1 MKNTKKM
8 LVIDGNS
15 ILNRAFYGIRL
26 LTNKDGLYT
35 NAIYGMVT
43 MISRHIESLS
53 PDYCAVAFDLKAPTF
68 RHKMYDG
75 YKANRKGMPEELA
88 VQLPYA
94 KECMADLGMTVVTCE
109 GYEADDILGTLADT
123 MGKQGIDV
131 YVLTGDRDSLQLID
145 EHVSVLLAK
154 TKETLLMDTA
164 EFQNQYGITPDRFVD
179 VKALMGDSS
188 DNIPGVAGIG
198 EKTALKLIAEHG
210 SVAALYENLEHA
222 GLTEGLKKKLE
233 TGKEMA
239 ILSGKLAEI
248 CRSAPIS
255 TEPEDYRY
263 HGPHASELKA
273 LFLKLEFTALIK
285 KFGLENVEGA
295 VQSIEAAP
303 CECTRLEVT
312 ETANPCELSG
322 ERISVSLSDGE
333 LSLFDGAHL
342 CVVPLV
348 PMNASGVAKILNEK
362 SLLCYDAKQLYR
374 ELKKQNILLS
384 NPAFDCMLAAYVLD
398 SNRASHSLSELYVRY
413 MGESLPEEQSLSV
426 SVWHLAEVLKKEIEE
441 HGFSKLLEEIELPLA
456 YVLAEME
463 EEGFCIDRAG
473 IEAYGE
479 ALSEAAKILQE
490 RIYSYAGEE
499 FNIASPKQLGEV
511 LFEKMALP
519 KSRKTKTGYST
530 DAETLQKL
538 MNKHPI
544 IEDILEYRQ
553 VTKLKSTYADGLSK
567 AADETGRVHSMLNQT
582 GTATGR
588 LSSSEP
594 NLQNIPVRTELGRQF
609 RRFFIPKNENYVLI
623 DADYSQIELRLLA
636 HISGDKNMIDAF
648 LSGEDI
654 HTMTAAKVFGVAPE
668 QVTSD
673 LRKKAKAVNF
683 GILYGIGEYSLSED
697 LGISRAQA
705 KEYIDSYFAEFSDI
719 RAYLDKVRDDA
730 KRDGYVT
737 TFFGRRRYIPEL
749 SSSNKNLQ
757 HFGERVA
764 MNSPIQGTA
773 ADIIKIA
780 MIRVEK
786 ELKAKGLDARLILQV
801 HDELILESHRDCAE
815 EARRV
820 LIDAMEGAAM
830 LSVPLSVEA
839 AIGKDWFEAK
849 T

>member
-35 NAIYGMVT
+35 NAIYGMIT
-43 MISRHIESLS
+43 MISRHIEALS
-53 PDYCAVAFDLKAPTF
+53 PEYCAVAFDLKAPTF

-94 KECMADLGMTVVTCE
+94 KECMADLGFSVITCE

-123 MGKQGIDV
+123 MSKQGIDV

-154 TKETLLMDTA
+154 TKETVLMNTE
-164 EFQNQYGITPDRFVD
+164 EFINQYGITPDRFVE
-179 VKALMGDSS
+179 VKALMGDAS

-198 EKTALKLIAEHG
+198 EKTALKLISEHG
-210 SVAALYENLEHA
+210 SVASLYENLETA
-222 GLTEGLKKKLE
+222 SLSDGVKKKLE
-233 TGKEMA
+233 AGREMA
-239 ILSGKLAEI
+239 FLSEKLSEI
-248 CRSAPIS
+248 CRTAPIS
-255 TEPEDYRY
+255 LDPKDYEY
-263 HGPHASELKA
+263 YGPRKEELKA
-273 LFLKLEFTALIK
+273 LFVQLEFTALIK
-285 KFGLENVEGA
+285 KFGLDSVEL
-295 VQSIEAAP
+295 SAP
-303 CECTRLEVT
+303 SEESCGERTSVSEVSSCKL
-312 ETANPCELSG
+312 CELSG
-322 ERISVSLSDGE
+322 ERLSVDFSEGE
-333 LSLFDGAHL
+333 LSLFDGSRL
-342 CVVPLV
+342 CK
-348 PMNASGVAKILNEK
+348 VAVSEDCRDALSALLNEK
-362 SLLCYDAKQLYR
+362 ELICYDSKRLYGL
-374 ELKKQNILLS
+374 LKAQGILLL

-398 SNRASHSLSELYVRY
+398 SNRSSRSLSELYVRY
-413 MGESLPEEQSLSV
+413 MGDSLPEDAVLSV
-426 SVWHLAEVLKKEIEE
+426 AVWELSELLKKEIEQS
-441 HGFSKLLEEIELPLA
+441 GFSSLLTDIELPLA

-463 EEGFCIDRAG
+463 EEGFCIDRNG

-479 ALSEAAKILQE
+479 ALSEAANILQE

-499 FNIASPKQLGEV
+499 FNISSPKQLGEV
-511 LFEKMALP
+511 LFEKMGLP

-538 MNKHPI
+538 ITKHPM

-567 AADETGRVHSMLNQT
+567 AADETGRVHSVLNQT

-609 RRFFIPKNENYVLI
+609 RRFFIPKNEEYVLI

-636 HISGDKNMIDAF
+636 HISGDKNMIEAF

-654 HTMTAAKVFGVAPE
+654 HTMTAAKVFGVSPE
-668 QVTSD
+668 AVTSD

-697 LGISRAQA
+697 LGISRVQA
-705 KEYIDSYFAEFSDI
+705 KEYIDSYFAQFCDI
-719 RAYLDKVRDDA
+719 RSYLDRVREDA

-749 SSSNKNLQ
+749 SSSNKNLL

-773 ADIIKIA
+773 ADVIKIA
-780 MIRVEK
+780 MIRVSR
-786 ELKAKGLDARLILQV
+786 ELKERKLDARLILQV
-801 HDELILESHRDCAE
+801 HDELILEAHKDCAE
-815 EARRV
+815 EARTV
-820 LIDAMEGAAM
+820 LIDAMEGAAT
-830 LSVPLSVEA
+830 LLVPLSVEA

>member
-1 MKNTKKM
+1 MKKM

-94 KECMADLGMTVVTCE
+94 KECMAALGMTVVTCE

-123 MGKQGIDV
+123 MSKKDIEV

-145 EHVSVLLAK
+145 DHISVLLAK
-154 TKETLLMDTA
+154 TKETLLMNVE
-164 EFQNQYGITPDRFVD
+164 EFHNQYGITPDRFVD

-188 DNIPGVAGIG
+188 DNIPGVAGVG
-198 EKTALKLIAEHG
+198 EKTALKLISEHR
-210 SVAALYENLEHA
+210 SISELYENLETA
-222 GLTEGLKKKLE
+222 GLSDGLKKKLE
-233 TGKEMA
+233 AGREMA
-239 ILSGKLAEI
+239 ELSRTLAEI
-248 CRSAPIS
+248 CRTAPIS
-255 TEPEDYRY
+255 TEAEDYAY
-263 HGPHASELKA
+263 DGPMASELKA
-273 LFLKLEFTALIK
+273 LFIKLEFTALIK
-285 KFGLENVEGA
+285 KFGLDHVEISSNESQDPKNEIPA
-295 VQSIEAAP
+295 VTVQGD
-303 CECTRLEVT
+303 CTL
-312 ETANPCELSG
+312 CELSG
-322 ERISVSLSDGE
+322 EMLAVSLVGDM
-333 LSLFDGAHL
+333 LSLFDGARV
-342 CVVPLV
+342 CEIAV
-348 PMNASGVAKILNEK
+348 NEENKEKIQELLNGREV
-362 SLLCYDAKQLYR
+362 LCYDSKRLYSQLKQR
-374 ELKKQNILLS
+374 GVLLS
-384 NPAFDCMLAAYVLD
+384 HPAFDCMLAAYVLD
-398 SNRASHSLSELYVRY
+398 SNRASRSLEELSIRY
-413 MGESLPEEQSLSV
+413 LGDSLQEEPMIVLIWKLS
-426 SVWHLAEVLKKEIEE
+426 SILKKEIEE
-441 HGFSKLLEEIELPLA
+441 YGFSSLLSNIELPLA
-456 YVLAEME
+456 FVLAEME
-463 EEGFCIDRAG
+463 EEGFCIDKQG

-479 ALSEAAKILQE
+479 TLSEAAKILQE

-499 FNIASPKQLGEV
+499 FNISSPKQLGEV

-538 MNKHPI
+538 ISRHPI

-553 VTKLKSTYADGLSK
+553 VAKLKSTYADGLSK
-567 AADETGRVHSMLNQT
+567 AADASGRVHSILNQT

-636 HISGDKNMIDAF
+636 HISEDRNMIDAF
-648 LSGEDI
+648 LSKEDI
-654 HTMTAAKVFGVAPE
+654 HTMTAAKVFGISPE
-668 QVTSD
+668 AVTSD

-697 LGISRAQA
+697 LGISRVQA
-705 KEYIDSYFAEFSDI
+705 KEYIDSYFAQFEGI
-719 RAYLDKVRDDA
+719 RSYLDTVREVA
-730 KRDGYVT
+730 KRDGFVT

-749 SSSNKNLQ
+749 ASSNKNLQ
-757 HFGERVA
+757 HFGERIA

-773 ADIIKIA
+773 ADVIKIA
-780 MIRVEK
+780 MIRVAK
-786 ELKAKGLDARLILQV
+786 ELKEKKLDARLILQV
-801 HDELILESHRDCAE
+801 HDELILESHKDCAE
-815 EARRV
+815 EARKILV
-820 LIDAMEGAAM
+820 SCMEGAAT

-839 AIGKDWFEAK
+839 AIGNDWFEAK
-849 T
+849 N

>member
-1 MKNTKKM
+1 MKDTKKM

-94 KECMADLGMTVVTCE
+94 KECMADLGFSVVTCE
-109 GYEADDILGTLADT
+109 GYEADDILGTLAET
-123 MGKQGIDV
+123 MSKKGIDV

-154 TKETLLMDTA
+154 TKETVLMTPE
-164 EFQNQYGITPDRFVD
+164 EFKNQYGITPDHFVE

-198 EKTALKLIAEHG
+198 EKTALKLISEHG
-210 SVAALYENLEHA
+210 TVEALYENLENA

-233 TGKEMA
+233 AGREMA
-239 ILSGKLAEI
+239 ILSGKLSEI
-248 CRSAPIS
+248 CRSAPVS
-255 TEPEDYRY
+255 TEPEDYAY
-263 HGPHASELKA
+263 HGPHKEELKA
-273 LFLKLEFTALIK
+273 LFIQLEFTALLK
-285 KFGLENVEGA
+285 KFDLDSVE
-295 VQSIEAAP
+295 VSSSSEEAKKERVLSEKIAS
-303 CECTRLEVT
+303 CQL
-312 ETANPCELSG
+312 CELSG
-322 ERISVSLSDGE
+322 ETLSVSFSGGI
-333 LSLFDGAHL
+333 LSLFDGMKL
-342 CVVPLV
+342 CEL
-348 PMNASGVAKILNEK
+348 AVAEENREALTTLLNEK
-362 SLLCYDAKQLYR
+362 KLLCYDSKLLYGQ
-374 ELKKQNILLS
+374 LKKQGILL
-384 NPAFDCMLAAYVLD
+384 NDPAFDCMLAAYVLD
-398 SNRASHSLSELYVRY
+398 SNRASRSLSELSVRY
-413 MGESLPEEQSLSV
+413 MGDSLPEEMSRSVAVWELS
-426 SVWHLAEVLKKEIEE
+426 EILKNEIEKD
-441 HGFSKLLEEIELPLA
+441 GFSSLLFDIELPLA

-463 EEGFCIDRAG
+463 EEGFCIDRKG

-479 ALSEAAKILQE
+479 SLAEAAKILQE

-499 FNIASPKQLGEV
+499 FNISSPKQLGEV

-538 MNKHPI
+538 ITKHPI

-553 VTKLKSTYADGLSK
+553 VTKLKSTYADGLSG
-567 AADETGRVHSMLNQT
+567 AADETGCIHSVLNQT

-654 HTMTAAKVFGVAPE
+654 HTMTAAKVFGITPE
-668 QVTSD
+668 AVTSD

-705 KEYIDSYFAEFSDI
+705 KEYIDSYFAQFSDI
-719 RAYLDKVRDDA
+719 RNYLDKVREDA

-773 ADIIKIA
+773 ADVIKIA
-780 MIRVEK
+780 MIRVAR
-786 ELKAKGLDARLILQV
+786 ELKEKGLDARLILQV
-801 HDELILESHRDCAE
+801 HDELILEAHKTCAE
-815 EARRV
+815 EARRI
-820 LIDAMEGAAM
+820 LIDAMEGAAT

-849 T
+849 N

>member
-94 KECMADLGMTVVTCE
+94 KKCMADLGFSVVSCE

-123 MGKQGIDV
+123 MSKKGIDV

-154 TKETLLMDTA
+154 TKETLLMTPE
-164 EFQNQYGITPDRFVD
+164 EFQNQYGITPDRFVE

-210 SVAALYENLEHA
+210 TVASLYENLETA
-222 GLTEGLKKKLE
+222 GLTDGLKKKLE
-233 TGKEMA
+233 AGREMA

-255 TEPEDYRY
+255 TEPEEYEY
-263 HGPHASELKA
+263 HGPHKEELKA
-273 LFLKLEFTALIK
+273 LFIQLEFTALIK
-285 KFGLENVEGA
+285 KFGLDSVDALVSQEIPTVERA
-295 VQSIEAAP
+295 HATVQSSCQI
-303 CECTRLEVT
+303 
-312 ETANPCELSG
+312 CELSG
-322 ERISVSLSDGE
+322 EKLSLSLSDGV

-342 CVVPLV
+342 CE
-348 PMNASGVAKILNEK
+348 VAIEKGCRDALSKLLNEK
-362 SLLCYDAKQLYR
+362 ELICYDSKRLYS
-374 ELKKQNILLS
+374 ELKKKGILLAT
-384 NPAFDCMLAAYVLD
+384 PAFDCMLAAYVLD
-398 SNRASHSLSELYVRY
+398 SNRASRSLSELYVRY
-413 MGESLPEEQSLSV
+413 MGDSLSEEIPLNV
-426 SVWHLAEVLKKEIEE
+426 SLWELADVLKKEVDQN
-441 HGFSKLLEEIELPLA
+441 GFSSLLFDIELPLA

-463 EEGFCIDRAG
+463 EEGFCIDRKG

-479 ALSEAAKILQE
+479 SLSEAGKILQE

-499 FNIASPKQLGEV
+499 FNISSPKQLGEV

-538 MNKHPI
+538 ITKHPI

-553 VTKLKSTYADGLSK
+553 VTKLKSTYADGLSG
-567 AADETGRVHSMLNQT
+567 AADETGRVHSVLNQT

-609 RRFFIPKNENYVLI
+609 RRFFIPKNEDYVLI

-668 QVTSD
+668 AVTSD

-705 KEYIDSYFAEFSDI
+705 KEYIDSYFAEFQEI
-719 RAYLDKVRDDA
+719 RSYLDRVREDA

-773 ADIIKIA
+773 ADVIKIA
-780 MIRVEK
+780 MIRVAK
-786 ELKAKGLDARLILQV
+786 ELKEKGLDARLILQV
-801 HDELILESHRDCAE
+801 HDELILEAHENCAE
-815 EARRV
+815 EARKI
-820 LIDAMEGAAM
+820 LIDAMEGAAI